1 MINNELRGLR
11 KNVISAMKSFELEGF
26 VYTEEEKRVFDK
38 IASGEISTA
47 QAREI
52 FKRMP

>member
-1 MINNELRGLR
+1 MTNDELR
-11 KNVISAMKSFELEGF
+11 KNVISAMKSCELEGF
-26 VYTEEEKRVFDK
+26 IYTEEEKRIFNK

>member
-1 MINNELRGLR
+1 MTNNELRELR
-11 KNVISAMKSFELEGF
+11 ENVISAIKSCELEGF
-26 VYTEEEKRVFDK
+26 VYTDEEKRVLNK